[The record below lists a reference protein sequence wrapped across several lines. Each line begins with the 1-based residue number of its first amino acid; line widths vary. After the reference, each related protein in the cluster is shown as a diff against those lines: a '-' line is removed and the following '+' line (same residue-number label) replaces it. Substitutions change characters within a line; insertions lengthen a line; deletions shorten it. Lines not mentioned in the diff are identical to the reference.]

1 MCLLRSRRWSQM
13 ALVKTKPI
21 YGQECSN
28 VETHVQAWAM
38 KNITFAIFRSNHHL
52 SLRNKPNV
60 QTYDSSTVS
69 K

>member
-1 MCLLRSRRWSQM
+1 M
-13 ALVKTKPI
+13 ALVKNKPI
-21 YGQECSN
+21 YAQECSN

-38 KNITFAIFRSNHHL
+38 KNIIFAIFRSNRHL

-60 QTYDSSTVS
+60 QTHDSSAVS